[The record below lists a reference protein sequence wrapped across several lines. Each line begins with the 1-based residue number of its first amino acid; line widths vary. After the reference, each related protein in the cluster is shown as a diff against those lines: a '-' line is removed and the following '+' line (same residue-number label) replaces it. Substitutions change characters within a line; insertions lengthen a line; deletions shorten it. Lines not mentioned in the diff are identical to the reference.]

1 MRFFKTA
8 LSKLVLFAAFICAGA
23 SVYAQDSGG
32 TYTGFTPYSI
42 FGIGDLH
49 THGSAYHEGM
59 GGVGIATRNR
69 RYQNYMNPAAV
80 TARDTISF
88 MADMS
93 LVQDNRL
100 FAQNNLRSANNTFN
114 VSNIA
119 ISFPIYRHYAAM
131 MLGIQP
137 YSSTGYTYSYVL
149 NDPTIIGNTGN
160 AVFTSVGQGST
171 YKAFV
176 SAGVT
181 FFRRLSLGVE
191 GDFYFGNI
199 SKESSFTFAKSAYST
214 IYSGYGIILN
224 GTSAKFGLQ
233 YEQPLGHNM
242 TLGVGA
248 TYSLKTDLNG
258 FVDDYKYSSGS
269 SQNDTISFRRDT
281 LGLMASR
288 LNIPSEIGIGISLSS
303 SDTWRAEINYL
314 RSDWTSSGMDVANG
328 FSVKGV
334 SSFGTKMSESFRA
347 GFEIV
352 PNRNDIRYYYKR
364 CTYRIGAY
372 YDKSYYAVDGN
383 QVNDIGVTLGAS
395 LPVFRYYNAV
405 TFAVAAGQ
413 RSALTGNMIR
423 ERYVN
428 FTLGI
433 NFFDY
438 WFQKRQYN

>member
-1 MRFFKTA
+1 MKIFKTA
-8 LSKLVLFAAFICAGA
+8 LSKLMILAALLCAGMSA
-23 SVYAQDSGG
+23 YAQDGA
-32 TYTGFTPYSI
+32 YTGFTPYSI
-42 FGIGDLH
+42 FGIGDIQ
-49 THGSAYHEGM
+49 TQGSAYHKGM
-59 GGVGIATRNR
+59 AGVGIATRNK

-93 LVQDNRL
+93 LAVDTKL
-100 FAQNNLRSANNTFN
+100 FRQGDIRSANNVFN
-114 VSNIA
+114 ISNIA
-119 ISFPIYRHYAAM
+119 VSFPIYKSYAAM

-137 YSSTGYTYSYVL
+137 YSSTGYTYSYIL
-149 NDPTIIGNTGN
+149 EDPRIVGNTGN
-160 AVFTSVGQGST
+160 AVYSALGNGST
-171 YKAFV
+171 YKVFAA
-176 SAGVT
+176 AG
-181 FFRRLSLGVE
+181 FMPWNRLSIGVE

-199 SKESSFTFAKSAYST
+199 AKDNTFTFANSAFSS
-214 IYSGYGIILN
+214 IYSGYDIVLN

-233 YEQPLGHNM
+233 YEQPLGKNL

-248 TYSLKTDLNG
+248 TYSLETKLDG
-258 FVDDYKYSSGS
+258 FVEDYVYSSGAT
-269 SQNDTISFRRDT
+269 QNDTTSFRRDT
-281 LGLMASR
+281 LALMKNII
-288 LNIPSEIGIGISLSS
+288 NIPTEIGLGLSLNYA
-303 SDTWRAEINYL
+303 DTWRAELNYL
-314 RSDWTSSGMDVANG
+314 RSDWTTSGMDVANG
-328 FSVKGV
+328 FAVKG
-334 SSFGTKMSESFRA
+334 SSIFTTKMSESFRA

-413 RSALTGNMIR
+413 RSSIAGNMIR
-423 ERYVN
+423 ERYLK

-438 WFQKRQYN
+438 WFQKRQYQ